1 VLKEPLAH
9 IAGGDAHNGV
19 VTRVIRRRTPKQL
32 DSDDTLFQGLEMAG
46 NCLVDDVLEELAAA
60 VAPLKCGSFDHF
72 LDVLLKQGDVF
83 LGPCDF
89 R

>member
-1 VLKEPLAH
+1 MLE
-9 IAGGDAHNGV
+9 
-19 VTRVIRRRTPKQL
+19 TPEQL

-46 NCLVDDVLEELAAA
+46 DGLIDDVLEELAAA
-60 VAPLKCGSFDHF
+60 VTPFKCGSLDHF
-72 LDVLLKQGDVF
+72 FDVLLKQGDVF